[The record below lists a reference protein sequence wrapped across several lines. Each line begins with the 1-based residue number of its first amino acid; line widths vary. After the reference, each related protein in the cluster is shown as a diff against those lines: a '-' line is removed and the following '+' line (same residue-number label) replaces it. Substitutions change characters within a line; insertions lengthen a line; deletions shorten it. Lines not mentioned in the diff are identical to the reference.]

1 MVNWEKINDTKVKM
15 EIELPEEEVEEALE
29 KAYREVVKKVDLPGF
44 RKGKVPR
51 KILEARFGPEV
62 LYEDA
67 VQYMVPEAYSKAIEE
82 EEEIEPVDEPDI
94 EVVQIEKGKPF
105 KFNATVE
112 VKPEVTLGLYKG
124 VEVEV
129 EKEEVD
135 EKKVEE
141 HLHNLRERQARL
153 VTVEDE
159 DYQAQEKDMI
169 VIDFKGYLDG
179 EPFEGG
185 EAEDYSLELGS
196 GSFIEGFEEQLV
208 GARTGEEKEVK
219 VTFPEDYEEESLAGQ
234 EVLFSVTVKEIKRKE
249 LPDLDDDFAKE
260 VSEFETLEEFKEDL
274 WNKFQEE
281 AKNQYQYHLEEAVI
295 NKVADNSEVAIPEGL
310 VEKQLDRMI
319 EDIERRLG
327 TQGLKMEQF
336 LQLTGKSVEDLKE
349 EYREEAVKRVKSNLV
364 LDAIIKAEGIDVEE
378 SEIEEKIQEIAQ
390 TYNDDPE
397 RVKDV
402 FKQQGRWNM
411 MFEEMRMR
419 KVIDMLVENAQVIEK
434 PPESSEEER
443 ENQEEQENED

>member
-364 LDAIIKAEGIDVEE
+364 LDAIIKAEGIEVEE